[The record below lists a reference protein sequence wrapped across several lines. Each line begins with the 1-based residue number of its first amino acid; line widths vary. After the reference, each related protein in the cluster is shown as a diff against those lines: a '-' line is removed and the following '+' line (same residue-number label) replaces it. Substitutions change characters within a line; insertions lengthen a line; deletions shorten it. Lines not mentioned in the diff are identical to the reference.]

1 MKKMK
6 QQTSRQEREEA
17 IARARAWADKRRAQ
31 RIKRT
36 ETENDSKND
45 VFHDACDVVGVVVD
59 AVNGCNVD
67 TAKNNE
73 IPNQMLKEEE
83 EILLKTQLKIEMIKN
98 EMLNN
103 S

>member
-1 MKKMK
+1 MKR
-6 QQTSRQEREEA
+6 QTSRQEREEA

-45 VFHDACDVVGVVVD
+45 VFHDAYDVVWVVVD